1 MTMLTLSSWGNAQ
14 AVRLPKALRE
24 RVGMDDGSQI
34 EATVENG
41 AIVLKPVHTAKR
53 VIRVAN
59 LSHVFRD
66 RTGEYQPDGDPF
78 GEAMGEEA
86 L

>member
-1 MTMLTLSSWGNAQ
+1 MLTLSTWGNAQ

-24 RVGMDDGSQI
+24 QVGMSDGSQI

-41 AIVLKPVHTAKR
+41 SIVLKPVHAARR
-53 VIRVAN
+53 VIRVAD
-59 LSHVFRD
+59 LSHIFRD
-66 RTGEYQPDGDPF
+66 RTKEYHADEDPF
-78 GEAMGEEA
+78 GEAVGEEE